1 MGESR
6 PEAMWVKEGSVRAA
20 ARIVVRRDSLI
31 SGMLG
36 KETCGERLRKAM
48 VKSLH
53 IVLVVGV
60 G

>member
-1 MGESR
+1 
-6 PEAMWVKEGSVRAA
+6 VRAA
-20 ARIVVRRDSLI
+20 ARIVIRRDSLI

-36 KETCGERLRKAM
+36 RVTSGERLRKAM
-48 VKSLH
+48 VKSLY